1 MAVAV
6 AESNLACS
14 PRPSTSFS
22 GVMRLQSSSVR
33 DLSVRGSWMMMPFME
48 LSLFARIISSRSA
61 SPPPV
66 ATGAVRSPSPCQAP
80 DLLEEIFAQISITST
95 PISSP

>member
-14 PRPSTSFS
+14 PRPSTSLA
-22 GVMRLQSSSVR
+22 GLMRLHRSSVR
-33 DLSVRGSWMMMPFME
+33 DLSVRGSWMMMPLIV
-48 LSLFARIISSRSA
+48 LSTFARIISSRSA

-80 DLLEEIFAQISITST
+80 DLLEEIFAQISITLI
-95 PISSP
+95 PISLP